1 MQQAEEIARELES
14 QLTNAKSQVSLIKNK
29 NFY

>member
-14 QLTNAKSQVSLIKNK
+14 QLTNAKSQVSLINK
-29 NFY
+29 NFF